1 MIKYIKNF
9 FLSFSVIFFI
19 AAITSFTAFNWKLMN
34 SFQKLSVPACLIIGG
49 LCAYIFFKETKYKNL
64 SLFFSCFIIG
74 TLFAVYGQVYQT
86 GANTWILF
94 RNWTFFLIIPLFISA
109 SYNIAILLIA
119 VISFA
124 TYFGLSLYF
133 SNIYALF
140 FATLISGSLLI
151 LYPIFIKKLNYKFN
165 DFFYNAILI
174 PFYIIFNMTGIF
186 LIFDDSIL
194 GVVYPFILILIFL
207 VAYKIYEKVIILPFS
222 IISAGL
228 YVWALFS
235 KNIFFSFSDFTA
247 YFVMSLFIFIVT
259 LTLLI
264 KNTPT
269 FENKFIRQ
277 IFKTIGNFL
286 KFFIL
291 FLGLGLFISIVFL
304 SGNEKISFLLLGL
317 ISLTASFLLPKILQ
331 FKESNLEIISFS
343 LGLISLNYFFIE
355 ILQLEDIENFIFS
368 LSSINIIIFYLVW
381 YFRINKVMDLLFAP
395 LTYIYLAICLHKFVI
410 PDRDFSSFLLP
421 NIINIIGVLVLPLQ
435 LIFEDKI
442 NKFNFKDRI
451 NRIFYG
457 NNIGLLIAFYSPF
470 SFIQSLFV
478 YSSTYYGEDSKIENF
493 MENFSIYLKLESIL
507 LLILFIFIIFYAL
520 KKDKNILEQKNLKNT
535 LILSVIFI
543 GIWCIAGY
551 IPYLRYP
558 ILLIL
563 LYTYKENRWTTA
575 ILYIAIC
582 YFVFYYYYSMYDIT
596 LLKKSY
602 YMMITA
608 LILLSAYIVSK
619 FFIKEDKEV
628 IHNEN

>member
-1 MIKYIKNF
+1 MIKSIKNF

-19 AAITSFTAFNWKLMN
+19 AAVTSFTAFNWKLMN
-34 SFQKLSVPACLIIGG
+34 SFQKLSVPACLIILG
-49 LCAYIFFKETKYKNL
+49 LCFYIFLKETKYKNL

-94 RNWTFFLIIPLFISA
+94 RNWAFFLIIPLFISA

-124 TYFGLSLYF
+124 AYFGLSLYF
-133 SNIYALF
+133 SSMYALF
-140 FATLISGSLLI
+140 FATLISGGILI
-151 LYPIFIKKLNYKFN
+151 LYPIFIKKLNLEFN
-165 DFFYNAILI
+165 DFFYNTILI
-174 PFYIIFNMTGIF
+174 PFYIIFNIAGVF
-186 LIFDDSIL
+186 LVFSNSIL
-194 GVVYPFILILIFL
+194 KFIYPFTLILIFL
-207 VAYKIYEKVIILPFS
+207 VAYKIYKKVIILPFS
-222 IISAGL
+222 IISTGL
-228 YVWALFS
+228 CVWALFS
-235 KNIFFSFSDFTA
+235 KNRFFSFFGFTI
-247 YFVMSLFIFIVT
+247 YFIISLLIFNVT

-277 IFKTIGNFL
+277 IFKTIRNSL

-291 FLGLGLFISIVFL
+291 FSSLGLFISIVFL
-304 SGNEKISFLLLGL
+304 RGNEKIGFLLLGL
-317 ISLTASFLLPKILQ
+317 ISVVTSFILPKILD

-355 ILQLEDIENFIFS
+355 TLYLKDIGNFIFI
-368 LSSINIIIFYLVW
+368 LSSINIIIYYLVW
-381 YFRINKVMDLLFAP
+381 YFRINKVMDLLFAS
-395 LTYIYLAICLHKFVI
+395 LSYIYLAICLHEFVI
-410 PDRDFSSFLLP
+410 QDKEFSLFLLP
-421 NIINIIGVLVLPLQ
+421 NIINIIGILVLPLQ

-442 NKFNFKDRI
+442 NKLNFKDRI

-457 NNIGLLIAFYSPF
+457 NNIGLLITFYSPF
-470 SFIQSLFV
+470 SFIQSLSAY
-478 YSSTYYGEDSKIENF
+478 YSEDFKIKNF

-520 KKDKNILEQKNLKNT
+520 KKDKKILEQKNLKNT

-543 GIWCIAGY
+543 GIWYIAGY

-563 LYTYKENRWTTA
+563 LYTYKKNRWNTT

-582 YFVFYYYYSMYDIT
+582 YFIFYYYYSMYNIT

-602 YMMITA
+602 YMMATA
-608 LILLSAYIVSK
+608 FILLSAYIISK

-628 IHNEN
+628 IKNEN

>member
-1 MIKYIKNF
+1 MIKSIKNF

-19 AAITSFTAFNWKLMN
+19 AAVTSFTAFNWKLMN
-34 SFQKLSVPACLIIGG
+34 SFQKLSVPACLIILG
-49 LCAYIFFKETKYKNL
+49 LCFYIFLKETKYKNL

-94 RNWTFFLIIPLFISA
+94 RNWAFFLIIPLFISA

-124 TYFGLSLYF
+124 AYFGLSLYF
-133 SNIYALF
+133 SSMYALF
-140 FATLISGSLLI
+140 FATLISGGILI
-151 LYPIFIKKLNYKFN
+151 LYPIFIKKLNLEFN
-165 DFFYNAILI
+165 DFFYNTILI
-174 PFYIIFNMTGIF
+174 PFYIIFNIAGVF
-186 LIFDDSIL
+186 LVFSNSIL
-194 GVVYPFILILIFL
+194 KFIYPFTLILIFL
-207 VAYKIYEKVIILPFS
+207 VAYKIYKKVIILPFS
-222 IISAGL
+222 IISTGL
-228 YVWALFS
+228 CVWALFS
-235 KNIFFSFSDFTA
+235 KNRFFSFFGFTT
-247 YFVMSLFIFIVT
+247 YFIISLLIFSVT

-277 IFKTIGNFL
+277 IFKTIRNSL

-291 FLGLGLFISIVFL
+291 FSSLGLFISIVFL
-304 SGNEKISFLLLGL
+304 RGNEKIGFLLLGL
-317 ISLTASFLLPKILQ
+317 ISVVTSFILPKILD

-355 ILQLEDIENFIFS
+355 TLYLKDIENFIFI
-368 LSSINIIIFYLVW
+368 LSSINIIIYYLVW
-381 YFRINKVMDLLFAP
+381 YFRINKVMDLLFAS
-395 LTYIYLAICLHKFVI
+395 LSYIYLAICLHEFVI
-410 PDRDFSSFLLP
+410 QDKEFSLFLLP
-421 NIINIIGVLVLPLQ
+421 NIINIIGILVLPLQ

-442 NKFNFKDRI
+442 NKLNFKDRI

-457 NNIGLLIAFYSPF
+457 NNIGLLITFYSPF
-470 SFIQSLFV
+470 SFIQSLSAY
-478 YSSTYYGEDSKIENF
+478 YSEDFKIKNF

-520 KKDKNILEQKNLKNT
+520 KKDKKILEQKNLKNT

-543 GIWCIAGY
+543 GIWYIAGY

-563 LYTYKENRWTTA
+563 LYTYKKNRWNTT

-582 YFVFYYYYSMYDIT
+582 YFIFYYYYSMYNIT

-602 YMMITA
+602 YMMATA
-608 LILLSAYIVSK
+608 LILLSAYIISK

-628 IHNEN
+628 IKNEN

>member
-1 MIKYIKNF
+1 MIKSIKNF

-19 AAITSFTAFNWKLMN
+19 AAVTSFTAFNWKLMN
-34 SFQKLSVPACLIIGG
+34 SFQKLSVPACLIILG
-49 LCAYIFFKETKYKNL
+49 LCFYIFLKETKYKNL

-94 RNWTFFLIIPLFISA
+94 RNWAFFLIIPLFISA

-124 TYFGLSLYF
+124 VYFGLNLYF
-133 SNIYALF
+133 SSMYALF
-140 FATLISGSLLI
+140 FATLISGGILI
-151 LYPIFIKKLNYKFN
+151 LYPIFIKKLNLEFN
-165 DFFYNAILI
+165 DFFYNTILI
-174 PFYIIFNMTGIF
+174 PFYIIFNIAGVF
-186 LIFDDSIL
+186 LVFSNSIL
-194 GVVYPFILILIFL
+194 KFIYPFTLILIFL
-207 VAYKIYEKVIILPFS
+207 VAYKIYKKVIILPFS
-222 IISAGL
+222 IISTGL
-228 YVWALFS
+228 CVWALFS
-235 KNIFFSFSDFTA
+235 KNRFFSFFGFTI
-247 YFVMSLFIFIVT
+247 YFIISLLIFNVT

-277 IFKTIGNFL
+277 IFKIIRNSL

-291 FLGLGLFISIVFL
+291 FSSLGLFISIVFL
-304 SGNEKISFLLLGL
+304 RGNEKIGFLLLGL
-317 ISLTASFLLPKILQ
+317 ISVVTSFILPKILD

-355 ILQLEDIENFIFS
+355 TLYLKDIENFIFI
-368 LSSINIIIFYLVW
+368 LSSINIIIYYLVW
-381 YFRINKVMDLLFAP
+381 YFRINKVMDLLFAS
-395 LTYIYLAICLHKFVI
+395 LSYIYLAICLHEFVI
-410 PDRDFSSFLLP
+410 QDKEFSLFLLP
-421 NIINIIGVLVLPLQ
+421 NIINIIGILVLPLQ

-442 NKFNFKDRI
+442 NKLNFKDRI

-457 NNIGLLIAFYSPF
+457 NNIGLLITFYSPF
-470 SFIQSLFV
+470 SFIQSLSAY
-478 YSSTYYGEDSKIENF
+478 YSENFKIKNF

-507 LLILFIFIIFYAL
+507 LLILFIFIIFYTL
-520 KKDKNILEQKNLKNT
+520 KKDKKILEQKNLKNT

-543 GIWCIAGY
+543 GIWYIAGY

-563 LYTYKENRWTTA
+563 LYTYKKNRWNTT

-582 YFVFYYYYSMYDIT
+582 YFIFYYYYSMYDIT

-602 YMMITA
+602 YMMATA
-608 LILLSAYIVSK
+608 LILLSAYIISK

-628 IHNEN
+628 IKNEN

>member
-1 MIKYIKNF
+1 MIKSIKNF

-19 AAITSFTAFNWKLMN
+19 AAVTSFTAFNWKLMN
-34 SFQKLSVPACLIIGG
+34 SFQKLSVPACLIILG
-49 LCAYIFFKETKYKNL
+49 LCFYIFLKETKYKNL

-94 RNWTFFLIIPLFISA
+94 RNWAFFLIIPLFISA

-124 TYFGLSLYF
+124 AYFGLSLYF
-133 SNIYALF
+133 SSMYALF
-140 FATLISGSLLI
+140 FATLISGGILI
-151 LYPIFIKKLNYKFN
+151 LYPIFIKKLNLEFN
-165 DFFYNAILI
+165 DFFYNTILI
-174 PFYIIFNMTGIF
+174 PFYIIFNIAGVF
-186 LIFDDSIL
+186 LVFSNSIL
-194 GVVYPFILILIFL
+194 KFIYPFTLILIFL
-207 VAYKIYEKVIILPFS
+207 VAYKIYKKVIILPFS
-222 IISAGL
+222 IISTGL
-228 YVWALFS
+228 CVWALFS
-235 KNIFFSFSDFTA
+235 KNRFFSFFGFTI
-247 YFVMSLFIFIVT
+247 YFIISLLIFNVT

-277 IFKTIGNFL
+277 IFKIIRNSL

-291 FLGLGLFISIVFL
+291 FSSLGLFISIVFL
-304 SGNEKISFLLLGL
+304 RGNEKIGFLLLGL
-317 ISLTASFLLPKILQ
+317 ISVVTSFILPKILD

-355 ILQLEDIENFIFS
+355 TLYLKDIENFIFI
-368 LSSINIIIFYLVW
+368 LSSINIIIYYLVW
-381 YFRINKVMDLLFAP
+381 YFRINKVMDLLFAS
-395 LTYIYLAICLHKFVI
+395 LSYIYLAICLHEFVI
-410 PDRDFSSFLLP
+410 QDKEFSLFLLP
-421 NIINIIGVLVLPLQ
+421 NIINIIGILVLPLQ

-442 NKFNFKDRI
+442 NKLNFKDRI

-457 NNIGLLIAFYSPF
+457 NNIGLLITFYSPF
-470 SFIQSLFV
+470 SFIQSLSAY
-478 YSSTYYGEDSKIENF
+478 YSEDFKIKNF

-520 KKDKNILEQKNLKNT
+520 KKDKKILEQKNLKNT

-543 GIWCIAGY
+543 GIWYIAGY

-563 LYTYKENRWTTA
+563 LYTYKKNRWNTT

-582 YFVFYYYYSMYDIT
+582 YFIFYYYYSMYNIT

-602 YMMITA
+602 YMMATA
-608 LILLSAYIVSK
+608 LILLSAYIISK

-628 IHNEN
+628 IKNEN

>member
-1 MIKYIKNF
+1 MIKSIKNF

-19 AAITSFTAFNWKLMN
+19 AAVTSFTAFNWKLMN
-34 SFQKLSVPACLIIGG
+34 SFQKLSVPACLIILG
-49 LCAYIFFKETKYKNL
+49 LGFYIFLKETKYKNL

-94 RNWTFFLIIPLFISA
+94 RNWAFFLIIPLFISA

-124 TYFGLSLYF
+124 AYFGLSLYF
-133 SNIYALF
+133 SSMYALF
-140 FATLISGSLLI
+140 FATLISGGILI
-151 LYPIFIKKLNYKFN
+151 LYPIFIKKLNLEFN
-165 DFFYNAILI
+165 DFFYNTILI
-174 PFYIIFNMTGIF
+174 PFYIFFNIAGVF
-186 LIFDDSIL
+186 LVFSNSIL
-194 GVVYPFILILIFL
+194 KFIYPFTLILIFL
-207 VAYKIYEKVIILPFS
+207 VAYKIYKKVIILPFS
-222 IISAGL
+222 IISTGL
-228 YVWALFS
+228 CVWALFS
-235 KNIFFSFSDFTA
+235 KNRFFSFFGFTT
-247 YFVMSLFIFIVT
+247 YFIMSLLIFSVT

-277 IFKTIGNFL
+277 IFKTIRNSL

-291 FLGLGLFISIVFL
+291 FSSLGLFISIVFL
-304 SGNEKISFLLLGL
+304 RGNEKISFLLLGL
-317 ISLTASFLLPKILQ
+317 ISVITSFILPKILD

-355 ILQLEDIENFIFS
+355 TLYLKDIENFIFI
-368 LSSINIIIFYLVW
+368 LSSINIIIYYLVW
-381 YFRINKVMDLLFAP
+381 YFRINKVMDLLFAS
-395 LTYIYLAICLHKFVI
+395 LSYIYLAICLHEFVI
-410 PDRDFSSFLLP
+410 QDKEFSLFLLP
-421 NIINIIGVLVLPLQ
+421 NIINIIGILVLPLQ

-442 NKFNFKDRI
+442 NKLNFKDRI

-457 NNIGLLIAFYSPF
+457 NNIGLLITFYSPF
-470 SFIQSLFV
+470 SFIQSLSAY
-478 YSSTYYGEDSKIENF
+478 YSEDFKIKNF

-520 KKDKNILEQKNLKNT
+520 KKDKKILEQKNLKNT

-543 GIWCIAGY
+543 GIWYIAGY

-563 LYTYKENRWTTA
+563 LYTYKKNRWNTT

-582 YFVFYYYYSMYDIT
+582 YFIFYYYYSMYDIT

-602 YMMITA
+602 YMMATA
-608 LILLSAYIVSK
+608 LILLSAYIISK

-628 IHNEN
+628 IKNEN

>member
-1 MIKYIKNF
+1 MIKSIKNF

-19 AAITSFTAFNWKLMN
+19 AAVTSFTAFNWKLMN
-34 SFQKLSVPACLIIGG
+34 SFQKLSVPACLIILG
-49 LCAYIFFKETKYKNL
+49 LCFYIFLKETKYKNL

-94 RNWTFFLIIPLFISA
+94 RNWAFFLIIPLFISA

-124 TYFGLSLYF
+124 AYFGLSLYF
-133 SNIYALF
+133 SSMYALF
-140 FATLISGSLLI
+140 FATLISGGILI
-151 LYPIFIKKLNYKFN
+151 LYPIFIKKLNLEFN
-165 DFFYNAILI
+165 DFFYNTILI
-174 PFYIIFNMTGIF
+174 PFYIIFNIAGVF
-186 LIFDDSIL
+186 LVFSNSIL
-194 GVVYPFILILIFL
+194 KFIYPFTLILIFL
-207 VAYKIYEKVIILPFS
+207 VAYKIYKKVIILPFS
-222 IISAGL
+222 IISTGL
-228 YVWALFS
+228 CVWALFS
-235 KNIFFSFSDFTA
+235 KNRFFSFFGFTI
-247 YFVMSLFIFIVT
+247 YFIISLLIFNVT

-277 IFKTIGNFL
+277 IFKTIRNSL

-291 FLGLGLFISIVFL
+291 FSSLGLFISIVFL
-304 SGNEKISFLLLGL
+304 RGNEKIGFLLLGL
-317 ISLTASFLLPKILQ
+317 ISVVTSFILPKILD

-355 ILQLEDIENFIFS
+355 TLYLKDIGNFIFI
-368 LSSINIIIFYLVW
+368 LSSINIIIYYLVW
-381 YFRINKVMDLLFAP
+381 YFRINKVMDLLFAS
-395 LTYIYLAICLHKFVI
+395 LSYIYLAICLHEFVI
-410 PDRDFSSFLLP
+410 QDKEFSLFLLP
-421 NIINIIGVLVLPLQ
+421 NIINIIGILVLPLQ

-442 NKFNFKDRI
+442 NKLNFKDRI

-457 NNIGLLIAFYSPF
+457 NNIGLLITFYSPF
-470 SFIQSLFV
+470 SFIQSLSAY
-478 YSSTYYGEDSKIENF
+478 YSEDFKIKNF

-520 KKDKNILEQKNLKNT
+520 KKDKKILEQKNLKNT

-543 GIWCIAGY
+543 GIWYIAGY

-563 LYTYKENRWTTA
+563 LYTYKKNRWNTT

-582 YFVFYYYYSMYDIT
+582 YFIFYYYYSMYDIT

-602 YMMITA
+602 YMMATA
-608 LILLSAYIVSK
+608 LILLSAYIISK

-628 IHNEN
+628 IKNEN

>member
-1 MIKYIKNF
+1 MIKSIKNF

-19 AAITSFTAFNWKLMN
+19 AAVTSFTAFNWKLMN
-34 SFQKLSVPACLIIGG
+34 SFQKLSVPACLIILG
-49 LCAYIFFKETKYKNL
+49 LCFYIFLKETKYKNL

-94 RNWTFFLIIPLFISA
+94 RNWAFFLIIPLFISA

-124 TYFGLSLYF
+124 AYFGLSLYF
-133 SNIYALF
+133 SSMYALF
-140 FATLISGSLLI
+140 FATLISGGILI
-151 LYPIFIKKLNYKFN
+151 LYPIFIKKLNLEFN
-165 DFFYNAILI
+165 DFFYNTILI
-174 PFYIIFNMTGIF
+174 PFYIIFNIAGVF
-186 LIFDDSIL
+186 LVFSNSIL
-194 GVVYPFILILIFL
+194 KFIYPFTLILIFL
-207 VAYKIYEKVIILPFS
+207 VAYKIYKKVIILPFS
-222 IISAGL
+222 IISTGL
-228 YVWALFS
+228 CVWALFS
-235 KNIFFSFSDFTA
+235 KNRFFSFFGFTI
-247 YFVMSLFIFIVT
+247 YFIISLLIFNVT

-277 IFKTIGNFL
+277 IFKIIRNSL

-291 FLGLGLFISIVFL
+291 FSSLGLFISIVFL
-304 SGNEKISFLLLGL
+304 RGNEKIGFLLLGL
-317 ISLTASFLLPKILQ
+317 ISVVTSFILPKILD

-355 ILQLEDIENFIFS
+355 TLYLKDIENFIFI
-368 LSSINIIIFYLVW
+368 LSSINIIIYYLVW
-381 YFRINKVMDLLFAP
+381 YFRINKVMDLLFAS
-395 LTYIYLAICLHKFVI
+395 LSYIYLAICLHEFVI
-410 PDRDFSSFLLP
+410 QDKEFSLFLLP
-421 NIINIIGVLVLPLQ
+421 NIINIIGILVLPLQ

-442 NKFNFKDRI
+442 NKLNFKDRI

-457 NNIGLLIAFYSPF
+457 NNIGLLITFYSPF
-470 SFIQSLFV
+470 SFIQSLSAY
-478 YSSTYYGEDSKIENF
+478 YSEDFKIKNF

-520 KKDKNILEQKNLKNT
+520 KKDKKILEQKNLKNT

-543 GIWCIAGY
+543 GIWYIAGY

-563 LYTYKENRWTTA
+563 LYTYKKNRWNTT

-582 YFVFYYYYSMYDIT
+582 YFIFYYYYSMYDIT

-602 YMMITA
+602 YMMATA
-608 LILLSAYIVSK
+608 LILLSAYIISK

-628 IHNEN
+628 IKNEN

>member
-1 MIKYIKNF
+1 MIKSIKNF

-19 AAITSFTAFNWKLMN
+19 AAVTSFTAFNWKLMN
-34 SFQKLSVPACLIIGG
+34 SFQKLSVPACLIILG
-49 LCAYIFFKETKYKNL
+49 LCFYIFLKETKYKNL

-74 TLFAVYGQVYQT
+74 TLFAVYDQVYQT

-94 RNWTFFLIIPLFISA
+94 RNWAFFLIIPLFISA

-124 TYFGLSLYF
+124 AYFGLSLYF
-133 SNIYALF
+133 SSMYALF
-140 FATLISGSLLI
+140 FATLISGGILI
-151 LYPIFIKKLNYKFN
+151 LYPIFIKKLNLEFN
-165 DFFYNAILI
+165 DFFYNTILI
-174 PFYIIFNMTGIF
+174 PFYIIFNIAGVF
-186 LIFDDSIL
+186 LVFSNSIL
-194 GVVYPFILILIFL
+194 KFIYPFTLILIFL
-207 VAYKIYEKVIILPFS
+207 VAYKIYKKVIILPFS
-222 IISAGL
+222 IISTGL
-228 YVWALFS
+228 CVWALFS
-235 KNIFFSFSDFTA
+235 KNRFFSFFGFTT
-247 YFVMSLFIFIVT
+247 YFIISLLIFNVT

-277 IFKTIGNFL
+277 IFKTIRNSL

-291 FLGLGLFISIVFL
+291 FSSLGLFISIVFL
-304 SGNEKISFLLLGL
+304 RGNEKIGFLLLGL
-317 ISLTASFLLPKILQ
+317 ISVVTSFILPKILD

-355 ILQLEDIENFIFS
+355 TLYLKDIENFIFI
-368 LSSINIIIFYLVW
+368 LSSINIIIYYLVW
-381 YFRINKVMDLLFAP
+381 YFRINKVMDLLFAS
-395 LTYIYLAICLHKFVI
+395 LSYIYLAICLHEFVI
-410 PDRDFSSFLLP
+410 HDEEFSLFLLP
-421 NIINIIGVLVLPLQ
+421 NIINIIGILVLPLQ

-442 NKFNFKDRI
+442 NKLNFKDRI

-457 NNIGLLIAFYSPF
+457 NNIGLLITFYSPF
-470 SFIQSLFV
+470 SFIQSLSAY
-478 YSSTYYGEDSKIENF
+478 YSEDFKIKNF

-520 KKDKNILEQKNLKNT
+520 KKDKKILEQKNLKNT

-543 GIWCIAGY
+543 GIWYIAGY

-563 LYTYKENRWTTA
+563 LYTYKKNRWNTT

-582 YFVFYYYYSMYDIT
+582 YFIFYYYYSMYNIT

-602 YMMITA
+602 YMMATA
-608 LILLSAYIVSK
+608 LILLSAYIISK

-628 IHNEN
+628 IKNEN

>member
-1 MIKYIKNF
+1 MIKSIKNF

-19 AAITSFTAFNWKLMN
+19 AAVTSFTAFNWKLMN
-34 SFQKLSVPACLIIGG
+34 SFQKLSVPACLIILG
-49 LCAYIFFKETKYKNL
+49 LCFYIFLKETKYKNL

-94 RNWTFFLIIPLFISA
+94 RNWAFFLIIPLFISA

-124 TYFGLSLYF
+124 AYFGLSLYF
-133 SNIYALF
+133 SSMYALF
-140 FATLISGSLLI
+140 FATLISGGILI
-151 LYPIFIKKLNYKFN
+151 LYPIFIKKLNLEFN
-165 DFFYNAILI
+165 DFFYNTILI
-174 PFYIIFNMTGIF
+174 PFYIIFNIAGVF
-186 LIFDDSIL
+186 LVFSNSIL
-194 GVVYPFILILIFL
+194 KFIYPFTLILIFL
-207 VAYKIYEKVIILPFS
+207 VAYKIYKKVIILPFS
-222 IISAGL
+222 IISTGL
-228 YVWALFS
+228 CVWALFS
-235 KNIFFSFSDFTA
+235 KNRFFSFFGFTI
-247 YFVMSLFIFIVT
+247 YFIISLLIFNVT

-277 IFKTIGNFL
+277 IFKTIRNSL

-291 FLGLGLFISIVFL
+291 FSSLGLFISIVFL
-304 SGNEKISFLLLGL
+304 RGNEKIGFLLLGL
-317 ISLTASFLLPKILQ
+317 ISVVTSFILPKILD

-355 ILQLEDIENFIFS
+355 TLYLKDIENFIFI
-368 LSSINIIIFYLVW
+368 LSSINIIIYYLVW
-381 YFRINKVMDLLFAP
+381 YFRINKVMDLLFAS
-395 LTYIYLAICLHKFVI
+395 LSYIYLAICLHEFVI
-410 PDRDFSSFLLP
+410 QDKEFSLFLLP
-421 NIINIIGVLVLPLQ
+421 NIINIIGILVLPLQ

-442 NKFNFKDRI
+442 NKLNFKDRI

-457 NNIGLLIAFYSPF
+457 NNIGLLITFYSPF
-470 SFIQSLFV
+470 SFIQSLSAY
-478 YSSTYYGEDSKIENF
+478 YSENFKIKNF

-507 LLILFIFIIFYAL
+507 LLILFIFIIFYTL
-520 KKDKNILEQKNLKNT
+520 KKDKKILEQKNLKNT

-543 GIWCIAGY
+543 GIWYIAGY

-563 LYTYKENRWTTA
+563 LYTYKKNRWNTT

-582 YFVFYYYYSMYDIT
+582 YFIFYYYYSMYDIT

-602 YMMITA
+602 YMMATA
-608 LILLSAYIVSK
+608 LILLSAYIISK

-628 IHNEN
+628 IKNEN

>member
-1 MIKYIKNF
+1 MIKSIKNF

-19 AAITSFTAFNWKLMN
+19 AAVTSFTAFNWKLMN
-34 SFQKLSVPACLIIGG
+34 SFQKLSVPACLIILG
-49 LCAYIFFKETKYKNL
+49 LCFYIFLKETKYKNL

-94 RNWTFFLIIPLFISA
+94 RNWAFFLIIPLFISA

-124 TYFGLSLYF
+124 TYFELSLYF
-133 SNIYALF
+133 SSMYALF
-140 FATLISGSLLI
+140 FATLISGGILI
-151 LYPIFIKKLNYKFN
+151 LYPIFIKKLNLEFN
-165 DFFYNAILI
+165 DFFYNTILI
-174 PFYIIFNMTGIF
+174 PFYIIFNIAGVF
-186 LIFDDSIL
+186 LVFSNSIL
-194 GVVYPFILILIFL
+194 KFIYPFTLILIFL
-207 VAYKIYEKVIILPFS
+207 VAYKIYKKVIILPFS
-222 IISAGL
+222 IISTGL
-228 YVWALFS
+228 CVWALFS
-235 KNIFFSFSDFTA
+235 KNRFFSFFGFTT
-247 YFVMSLFIFIVT
+247 YFIISLLIFSVT

-277 IFKTIGNFL
+277 IFKTIRNSL

-291 FLGLGLFISIVFL
+291 FSSLGLFISIVFL
-304 SGNEKISFLLLGL
+304 RGNEKIGFLLLGL
-317 ISLTASFLLPKILQ
+317 ISVVTSFILPKILD

-355 ILQLEDIENFIFS
+355 TLYLKDIENFIFI
-368 LSSINIIIFYLVW
+368 LSSINIIIYYLVW
-381 YFRINKVMDLLFAP
+381 YFRINKVMDLLFAS
-395 LTYIYLAICLHKFVI
+395 LSYIYLAICLHEFVI
-410 PDRDFSSFLLP
+410 QDKEFSLFLLP
-421 NIINIIGVLVLPLQ
+421 NIINIIGILVLPLQ

-442 NKFNFKDRI
+442 NKLNFKDRI

-457 NNIGLLIAFYSPF
+457 NNIGLLITFYSPF
-470 SFIQSLFV
+470 SFIQSLSAY
-478 YSSTYYGEDSKIENF
+478 YSEDFKIKNF

-520 KKDKNILEQKNLKNT
+520 KKDKKILEQKNLKNT

-543 GIWCIAGY
+543 GIWYIAGY

-563 LYTYKENRWTTA
+563 LYTYKKNRWNTT

-582 YFVFYYYYSMYDIT
+582 YFIFYYYYSMYDIT

-602 YMMITA
+602 YMMATA
-608 LILLSAYIVSK
+608 LILLSAYIISK

-628 IHNEN
+628 IKNEN

>member
-1 MIKYIKNF
+1 MIKSIKNF

-19 AAITSFTAFNWKLMN
+19 AAVTSFTAFNWKLMN
-34 SFQKLSVPACLIIGG
+34 SFQKLSVPACLIILG
-49 LCAYIFFKETKYKNL
+49 LCFYIFLKETKYKNL

-94 RNWTFFLIIPLFISA
+94 RNWAFFLIIPLFISA

-124 TYFGLSLYF
+124 AYFGLSLYF
-133 SNIYALF
+133 SSMYALF
-140 FATLISGSLLI
+140 FATLISGGILI
-151 LYPIFIKKLNYKFN
+151 LYPIFIKKLNLEFN
-165 DFFYNAILI
+165 DFFYNTILI
-174 PFYIIFNMTGIF
+174 PFYIIFNIAGVF
-186 LIFDDSIL
+186 LVFSNSIL
-194 GVVYPFILILIFL
+194 KFIYPFTLILIFL
-207 VAYKIYEKVIILPFS
+207 VAYKIYKKVIILPFS
-222 IISAGL
+222 IISTGL
-228 YVWALFS
+228 CVWALFS
-235 KNIFFSFSDFTA
+235 KNRFFSFFGFTI
-247 YFVMSLFIFIVT
+247 YFIISLLIFNVT

-277 IFKTIGNFL
+277 IFKTIRNSL

-291 FLGLGLFISIVFL
+291 FSSLGLFISIVFL
-304 SGNEKISFLLLGL
+304 RGNEKIGFLLLGL
-317 ISLTASFLLPKILQ
+317 ISVVTSFILPKILD

-355 ILQLEDIENFIFS
+355 TLYLKDIENFIFI
-368 LSSINIIIFYLVW
+368 LSSINIIIYYLVW
-381 YFRINKVMDLLFAP
+381 YFRINKVMDLLFAS
-395 LTYIYLAICLHKFVI
+395 LSYIYLAICLHEFVI
-410 PDRDFSSFLLP
+410 QDKEFSLFLLP
-421 NIINIIGVLVLPLQ
+421 NIINIIGILVLPLQ

-442 NKFNFKDRI
+442 NKLNFKDRI

-457 NNIGLLIAFYSPF
+457 NNIGLLITFYSPF
-470 SFIQSLFV
+470 SFIQSLSAY
-478 YSSTYYGEDSKIENF
+478 YSENFKIKNF

-520 KKDKNILEQKNLKNT
+520 KKDKKILEQKNLKNT

-543 GIWCIAGY
+543 GIWYIAGY

-563 LYTYKENRWTTA
+563 LYTYKKNRWNTT

-582 YFVFYYYYSMYDIT
+582 YFIFYYYYSMYDIT

-602 YMMITA
+602 YMMATA
-608 LILLSAYIVSK
+608 LILLSAYIISK

-628 IHNEN
+628 IKNEN

>member
-1 MIKYIKNF
+1 MIKSIKNF

-19 AAITSFTAFNWKLMN
+19 AAVTSFTAFNWKLMN
-34 SFQKLSVPACLIIGG
+34 SFQKLSVPACLIILG
-49 LCAYIFFKETKYKNL
+49 LCFYIFLKETKYKNL

-94 RNWTFFLIIPLFISA
+94 RNWAFFLIIPLFISA

-124 TYFGLSLYF
+124 AYFGLSLYF
-133 SNIYALF
+133 SSMYALF
-140 FATLISGSLLI
+140 FATLISGGILI
-151 LYPIFIKKLNYKFN
+151 LYPIFIKKLNLEFN
-165 DFFYNAILI
+165 DFFYNTILI
-174 PFYIIFNMTGIF
+174 PFYIIFNIAGVF
-186 LIFDDSIL
+186 LVFSNSIL
-194 GVVYPFILILIFL
+194 KFIYPFTLILIFL
-207 VAYKIYEKVIILPFS
+207 VAYKIYKKVIILPFS
-222 IISAGL
+222 IISTGL
-228 YVWALFS
+228 CVWALFS
-235 KNIFFSFSDFTA
+235 KNRFFSFFGFTI
-247 YFVMSLFIFIVT
+247 YFIISLLIFNVT

-277 IFKTIGNFL
+277 IFKIIRNSL

-291 FLGLGLFISIVFL
+291 FSSLGLFISIVFL
-304 SGNEKISFLLLGL
+304 RGNEKIGFLLLGL
-317 ISLTASFLLPKILQ
+317 ISVVTSFILPKILD

-355 ILQLEDIENFIFS
+355 TLYLKDIENFIFI
-368 LSSINIIIFYLVW
+368 LSSINIIIYYLVW
-381 YFRINKVMDLLFAP
+381 YFRINKVMDLLFAS
-395 LTYIYLAICLHKFVI
+395 LSYIYLAICLHEFVI
-410 PDRDFSSFLLP
+410 QDKEFSLFLLP
-421 NIINIIGVLVLPLQ
+421 NIINIIGILVLPLQ

-442 NKFNFKDRI
+442 NKLNFKDRI

-457 NNIGLLIAFYSPF
+457 NNIGLLITFYSPF
-470 SFIQSLFV
+470 SFIQSLSAY
-478 YSSTYYGEDSKIENF
+478 YSEDFKIKNF

-520 KKDKNILEQKNLKNT
+520 KKDKKILEQKNFKNT

-543 GIWCIAGY
+543 GIWYIAGY

-563 LYTYKENRWTTA
+563 LYTYKKNRWNTT

-582 YFVFYYYYSMYDIT
+582 YFIFYYYYSMYNIT

-602 YMMITA
+602 YMMATA
-608 LILLSAYIVSK
+608 LILLSAYIISK

-628 IHNEN
+628 IKNEN

>member
-1 MIKYIKNF
+1 MIKSIKNF

-19 AAITSFTAFNWKLMN
+19 AAVTSFTAFNWKLMN
-34 SFQKLSVPACLIIGG
+34 SFQKLSVPACLIILG
-49 LCAYIFFKETKYKNL
+49 LCFYIFLKETKYKNL

-94 RNWTFFLIIPLFISA
+94 RNWAFFLIIPLFISA

-124 TYFGLSLYF
+124 AYFGLSLYF
-133 SNIYALF
+133 SSMYALF
-140 FATLISGSLLI
+140 FATLISGGILI
-151 LYPIFIKKLNYKFN
+151 LYPIFIKKLNLEFN
-165 DFFYNAILI
+165 DFFYNTILI
-174 PFYIIFNMTGIF
+174 PFYIIFNIAGVF
-186 LIFDDSIL
+186 LVFSNSIL
-194 GVVYPFILILIFL
+194 KFIYPFTLILIFL
-207 VAYKIYEKVIILPFS
+207 VAYKIYKKVIILPFS
-222 IISAGL
+222 IISTGL
-228 YVWALFS
+228 CVWALFS
-235 KNIFFSFSDFTA
+235 KNRFFSFFGFTI
-247 YFVMSLFIFIVT
+247 YFIISLLIFNVT

-277 IFKTIGNFL
+277 IFKTIRNSL

-291 FLGLGLFISIVFL
+291 FSSLGLFISIVFL
-304 SGNEKISFLLLGL
+304 RGNEKIGFLLLGL
-317 ISLTASFLLPKILQ
+317 ISVVTSFILPKILD

-355 ILQLEDIENFIFS
+355 TLYLKDIENFIFI
-368 LSSINIIIFYLVW
+368 LSSINIIIYYLVW
-381 YFRINKVMDLLFAP
+381 YFRINKVMDLLFAS
-395 LTYIYLAICLHKFVI
+395 LSYIYLAICLHEFVI
-410 PDRDFSSFLLP
+410 QDKEFSLFLLP
-421 NIINIIGVLVLPLQ
+421 NIINIIGILVLPLQ

-442 NKFNFKDRI
+442 NKLNFKDRI

-457 NNIGLLIAFYSPF
+457 NNIGLLITFYSPF
-470 SFIQSLFV
+470 SFIQSLSAY
-478 YSSTYYGEDSKIENF
+478 YSEDFKIKNF

-520 KKDKNILEQKNLKNT
+520 KKDKKILEQKNLKNT

-543 GIWCIAGY
+543 GIWYIAGY

-563 LYTYKENRWTTA
+563 LYTYKKNRWNTT

-582 YFVFYYYYSMYDIT
+582 YFIFYYYYSMYDIT

-602 YMMITA
+602 YMMATA
-608 LILLSAYIVSK
+608 LILLSAYIISK

-628 IHNEN
+628 IKNEN

>member
-1 MIKYIKNF
+1 MIKSIKNF

-19 AAITSFTAFNWKLMN
+19 AAVTSFTAFNWKLMN
-34 SFQKLSVPACLIIGG
+34 SFQKLSVPACLIILG
-49 LCAYIFFKETKYKNL
+49 LCFYIFLKETKYKNL

-86 GANTWILF
+86 GANIWILF
-94 RNWTFFLIIPLFISA
+94 RNWAFFLIIPLFISA

-124 TYFGLSLYF
+124 AYFGLSLYF
-133 SNIYALF
+133 SSMYALF
-140 FATLISGSLLI
+140 FATLISGGILI
-151 LYPIFIKKLNYKFN
+151 LYPIFIKKLNLEFN
-165 DFFYNAILI
+165 DFFYNTILI
-174 PFYIIFNMTGIF
+174 PFYIIFNIAGVF
-186 LIFDDSIL
+186 LVFSNSIL
-194 GVVYPFILILIFL
+194 KFIYPFTLILIFL
-207 VAYKIYEKVIILPFS
+207 VAYKIYKKVIILPFS
-222 IISAGL
+222 IISTGL
-228 YVWALFS
+228 CVWALFS
-235 KNIFFSFSDFTA
+235 KNRFFSFFGFTI
-247 YFVMSLFIFIVT
+247 YFIISLLIFNVT

-277 IFKTIGNFL
+277 IFKTIRNSL

-291 FLGLGLFISIVFL
+291 FSSLGLFISIVFL
-304 SGNEKISFLLLGL
+304 RGNEKISFLLLGL
-317 ISLTASFLLPKILQ
+317 ISVVTSFILPKILD

-355 ILQLEDIENFIFS
+355 TLYLKDIENFIFI
-368 LSSINIIIFYLVW
+368 LSSINIIIYYLVW
-381 YFRINKVMDLLFAP
+381 YFRINKVMDLLFAS
-395 LTYIYLAICLHKFVI
+395 LSYIYLAICLHEFVI
-410 PDRDFSSFLLP
+410 QDKEFSLFLLP
-421 NIINIIGVLVLPLQ
+421 NIINIIGILVLPLQ

-442 NKFNFKDRI
+442 NKLNFKDRI

-457 NNIGLLIAFYSPF
+457 NNIGLLITFYSPF
-470 SFIQSLFV
+470 SFIQSLSAY
-478 YSSTYYGEDSKIENF
+478 YSEDFKIKNF

-520 KKDKNILEQKNLKNT
+520 KKDKKILEQKNLKNT

-543 GIWCIAGY
+543 GIWYIAGY

-563 LYTYKENRWTTA
+563 LYTYKKNRWNTT

-582 YFVFYYYYSMYDIT
+582 YFIFYYYYSMYDIT

-602 YMMITA
+602 YMMATA
-608 LILLSAYIVSK
+608 LILLSAYIISK

-628 IHNEN
+628 IKNEN

>member
-1 MIKYIKNF
+1 MIKSIKNF

-19 AAITSFTAFNWKLMN
+19 AAVTSFTAFNWKLMN
-34 SFQKLSVPACLIIGG
+34 SFQKLSVPACLIILG
-49 LCAYIFFKETKYKNL
+49 LCFYIFLKETKYKNL

-94 RNWTFFLIIPLFISA
+94 RNWAFFLIIPLFISA

-124 TYFGLSLYF
+124 AYFGLSLYF
-133 SNIYALF
+133 SSMYALF
-140 FATLISGSLLI
+140 FATLISGGILI
-151 LYPIFIKKLNYKFN
+151 LYPIFIKKLNLEFN
-165 DFFYNAILI
+165 DFFYNTILI
-174 PFYIIFNMTGIF
+174 PFYIIFNIAGVF
-186 LIFDDSIL
+186 LVFSNSIL
-194 GVVYPFILILIFL
+194 KFIYPFTLILIFL
-207 VAYKIYEKVIILPFS
+207 VAYKIYKKVIILPFS
-222 IISAGL
+222 IISTGL
-228 YVWALFS
+228 CVWALFS
-235 KNIFFSFSDFTA
+235 KNRFFSFFGFTI
-247 YFVMSLFIFIVT
+247 YFIISLLIFNVT

-277 IFKTIGNFL
+277 IFKTIRNSL

-291 FLGLGLFISIVFL
+291 FSSLGLFISIVFL
-304 SGNEKISFLLLGL
+304 RGNEKIGFLLLGL
-317 ISLTASFLLPKILQ
+317 ISVVTSFILPKILD

-355 ILQLEDIENFIFS
+355 TLYLKDIENFIFI
-368 LSSINIIIFYLVW
+368 LSSINIIIYYLVW
-381 YFRINKVMDLLFAP
+381 YFRINKVMDLLFAS
-395 LTYIYLAICLHKFVI
+395 LSYIYLAICLHEFVI
-410 PDRDFSSFLLP
+410 QDKEFSLFLLP
-421 NIINIIGVLVLPLQ
+421 NIINIIGILVLPLQ

-442 NKFNFKDRI
+442 NKLNFKDRI

-457 NNIGLLIAFYSPF
+457 NNIGLLITFYSPF
-470 SFIQSLFV
+470 SFIQSLSAY
-478 YSSTYYGEDSKIENF
+478 YSEDFKIKNF

-520 KKDKNILEQKNLKNT
+520 KKDKKILEQKNLKNT

-543 GIWCIAGY
+543 GIWYIAGY

-563 LYTYKENRWTTA
+563 LYTYKKNRWNTT

-582 YFVFYYYYSMYDIT
+582 YFIFYYYYSMYNIT

-602 YMMITA
+602 YMMATA
-608 LILLSAYIVSK
+608 LILLSAYIISK

-628 IHNEN
+628 IKNEN

>member
-1 MIKYIKNF
+1 MIKSIKNF

-19 AAITSFTAFNWKLMN
+19 AAVTSFTAFNWKLMN
-34 SFQKLSVPACLIIGG
+34 SFQKLSVPACLIILG
-49 LCAYIFFKETKYKNL
+49 LCFYIFLKETKYKNL

-94 RNWTFFLIIPLFISA
+94 RNWAFFLIIPLFISA

-124 TYFGLSLYF
+124 AYFGLSLYF
-133 SNIYALF
+133 SSMYALF
-140 FATLISGSLLI
+140 FATLISGGILI
-151 LYPIFIKKLNYKFN
+151 LYPIFIKKLNLEFN
-165 DFFYNAILI
+165 DFFYNTILI
-174 PFYIIFNMTGIF
+174 PFYIIFNIAGVF
-186 LIFDDSIL
+186 LVFSNSIL
-194 GVVYPFILILIFL
+194 KFIYPFTLILIFL
-207 VAYKIYEKVIILPFS
+207 VAYKIYKKVIILPFS
-222 IISAGL
+222 IISTGL
-228 YVWALFS
+228 CVWALFS
-235 KNIFFSFSDFTA
+235 KSRFFLFFGFTTYFIISLLIFS
-247 YFVMSLFIFIVT
+247 VT

-277 IFKTIGNFL
+277 IFKTIRNSL

-291 FLGLGLFISIVFL
+291 FSSLGLFISIVFL
-304 SGNEKISFLLLGL
+304 RGNEKISFLLLGL
-317 ISLTASFLLPKILQ
+317 ISVVTSFILPKILD

-355 ILQLEDIENFIFS
+355 TLYLKDIENFIFI
-368 LSSINIIIFYLVW
+368 LSSINIIIYYLVW
-381 YFRINKVMDLLFAP
+381 YFRINKVMDLLFAS
-395 LTYIYLAICLHKFVI
+395 LSYIYLAICLHEFVI
-410 PDRDFSSFLLP
+410 QDKEFSLFLVP
-421 NIINIIGVLVLPLQ
+421 NIINIIGILVLPLQ

-442 NKFNFKDRI
+442 NKLNFKDRI

-457 NNIGLLIAFYSPF
+457 NNIGLLITFYSPF

-478 YSSTYYGEDSKIENF
+478 YYSEDFKIKNF

-520 KKDKNILEQKNLKNT
+520 KKDKKILEQKNLKNT

-543 GIWCIAGY
+543 GIWYIAGY

-563 LYTYKENRWTTA
+563 LYTYKKNRWNTT

-582 YFVFYYYYSMYDIT
+582 YFIFYYYYSMYDIT

-602 YMMITA
+602 YMMATA
-608 LILLSAYIVSK
+608 LILLSAYIISK

-628 IHNEN
+628 IKNEN